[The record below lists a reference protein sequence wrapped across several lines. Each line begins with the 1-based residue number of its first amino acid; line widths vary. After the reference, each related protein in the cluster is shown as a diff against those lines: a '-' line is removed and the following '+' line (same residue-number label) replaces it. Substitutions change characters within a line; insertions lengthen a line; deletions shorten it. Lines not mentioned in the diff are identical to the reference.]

1 MINCREMLE
10 LVEVLAREKN
20 VEEGIVFGVLEMALA
35 SAVKKARFPGE
46 DADIVVH
53 VDRDTGTFEAAR
65 RWLVVADDE
74 GLQEPDRQ
82 EMLSDIIDE
91 FPDAKPG
98 DFIEREI
105 DKIDVD
111 TAGRRFAQDAK
122 QVILQRLRDAE
133 RDQILKEFLA
143 KNETIV
149 TGGTGTG
156 ASPGTMRASR
166 A

>member
-65 RWLVVADDE
+65 RWL
-74 GLQEPDRQ
+74 
-82 EMLSDIIDE
+82 DINRPEETDYAV
-91 FPDAKPG
+91 PTPG
-98 DFIEREI
+98 G
-105 DKIDVD
+105 VSNP
-111 TAGRRFAQDAK
+111 APGRR
-122 QVILQRLRDAE
+122 E
-133 RDQILKEFLA
+133 
-143 KNETIV
+143 
-149 TGGTGTG
+149 
-156 ASPGTMRASR
+156 SPSGKDDGSH
-166 A
+166 